1 MAMKEKVTERIVLS
15 VVAGIGLVAFLWWF
29 FHNPVSDLKANVP
42 GQDNRPLKTAVSDSV
57 IIGEKFREYTTIK
70 TNLTGKWPRFRG
82 ADFDNIDKEKIK
94 LIDKFGSS
102 GPEILWKVELGDGH
116 AAPAIYNG
124 RVYVLDYDERKKDD
138 VLRCFSL
145 ETGQE
150 LWRRWYAVN
159 LKRNHGMSRTIPAV
173 TDKYVVTIGPRCQ
186 VMCTDPIN
194 GNFLWG
200 IDLDREFKTEVP
212 LWYTGQCPL
221 IDHDTA
227 IIASAGTS
235 LMIGVDC
242 KTGKVCW
249 KTPNPGKWKMSH
261 SSIIPMTYDGK
272 KMYVYAA
279 IGGVC
284 GVSASGRDKG
294 RILWKTDKFNASVI
308 APSPL
313 ALDNGKILLTAGYG
327 YGSML
332 IQLVPSGDGFSV
344 KILKEYKP
352 SNGLASEQQTP
363 IFYRHRIFAILPKDA
378 GAGRNQFV
386 CVDENDV
393 TKILWTSSKTDRY
406 GLGPYLLAD
415 GKFFILNDDGT
426 LSIARADISEFQY
439 LDKAR
444 IFDGQDAW
452 GPMAMADGY
461 LLLRDSKQMVC
472 LDVRKK

>member
-1 MAMKEKVTERIVLS
+1 M
-15 VVAGIGLVAFLWWF
+15 
-29 FHNPVSDLKANVP
+29 KANVP
-42 GQDNRPLKTAVSDSV
+42 GQDNRPLKTVMSDSV
-57 IIGEKFREYTTIK
+57 IIGEKFKEYGTIK
-70 TNLTGKWPRFRG
+70 TTLTGKWPRFRG
-82 ADFDNIDKEKIK
+82 ADIDNIDKEKIK

-102 GPEILWKVELGDGH
+102 GPKILWKVELGDGH

-138 VLRCFSL
+138 ALRCFSL

-200 IDLDREFKTEVP
+200 IDLAREFNTEVP

-227 IIASAGTS
+227 IIAPAGTS

-249 KTPNPGKWKMSH
+249 KTPNSGKWKMSH
-261 SSIIPMTYDGK
+261 SSVIPMTFNGK
-272 KMYVYAA
+272 KMYVYSA

-284 GVSASGRDKG
+284 GVSGSGRDKG
-294 RILWKTDKFNASVI
+294 RILWETDKFMASVI

-313 ALDNGKILLTAGYG
+313 VLDDGKILLTAGYG

-332 IQLVPSGDGFSV
+332 IQLVPSGDRFSV

-352 SNGLASEQQTP
+352 SSGLASEQQTP
-363 IFYRHRIFAILPKDA
+363 IFYRHHIFAILPKDA

-426 LSIARADISEFQY
+426 LSIAKANLSEFQY
-439 LDKAR
+439 LDKAKL
-444 IFDGQDAW
+444 FDGQDAW

-472 LDVRKK
+472 LDMRTK